1 MSSPWI
7 KLQVNSH
14 LISDVNLYVGAARWL
29 SYSYEIS
36 PNLQLGGHWI
46 TGCLYRSHTKWQ
58 GQFITI
64 ASVWTYAWK
73 FSIQLEFE
81 LRILSFLLK
90 DRVYPGDLWEIVAER
105 TIEAK
110 QEAILQ
116 QHQSIRVGGFK
127 RRRHVILEH
136 LLMEEKKK
144 RGQMEVSLYSQVIDH
159 LQHHQMCELLNFGAR
174 IDSLSWLL
182 LLRSSR

>member
-1 MSSPWI
+1 
-7 KLQVNSH
+7 
-14 LISDVNLYVGAARWL
+14 
-29 SYSYEIS
+29 
-36 PNLQLGGHWI
+36 
-46 TGCLYRSHTKWQ
+46 
-58 GQFITI
+58 
-64 ASVWTYAWK
+64 
-73 FSIQLEFE
+73 

-90 DRVYPGDLWEIVAER
+90 DWVYPGDLWEIVAER

-159 LQHHQMCELLNFGAR
+159 LQHHQMCELLNFGAQ
-174 IDSLSWLL
+174 IDSLS
-182 LLRSSR
+182 

>member
-1 MSSPWI
+1 
-7 KLQVNSH
+7 
-14 LISDVNLYVGAARWL
+14 
-29 SYSYEIS
+29 
-36 PNLQLGGHWI
+36 
-46 TGCLYRSHTKWQ
+46 
-58 GQFITI
+58 
-64 ASVWTYAWK
+64 
-73 FSIQLEFE
+73 

-116 QHQSIRVGGFK
+116 QHQSIQVGGFK

-174 IDSLSWLL
+174 IDSLS
-182 LLRSSR
+182 